1 MLLTYTSIASS
12 LSKIEI
18 LPKKSVSSFTL
29 MITQYNRKI
38 FSIKEIDLQEYE
50 KREEQNYES
59 ELFHQKEEIHK
70 EELKSLKKQ
79 IFISNLKAWI
89 IGIILLAEIIFIVS
103 YFKKSG
109 IFGDVSTSLNK
120 IAVIQYNKEVTEA
133 YSTTVM
139 EKMDEVLEDENFK
152 SVLFIMGSPG
162 GSPTASEELSEYL
175 KEFQKEMNVTMYVD
189 SIAASGGYYIAS
201 AVKPLIANKN
211 AIVGSI
217 GVIMPHYNLGEL
229 AKKVGV
235 EEDFM
240 AAGKFKKPISMFTKI
255 DEENRKYMTEN
266 LLKPTYENFVQSVAD
281 NRDLKKEDILAV
293 AEGKIFV
300 ANVPEIR
307 GVLVDEVSSLYKVKK
322 KIRESYKNEV
332 DFVKINLD
340 SKESFFPAVKVDL
353 ALDTA
358 LNNLKMQ

>member
-1 MLLTYTSIASS
+1 MQ
-12 LSKIEI
+12 E
-18 LPKKSVSSFTL
+18 PKA
-29 MITQYNRKI
+29 Y
-38 FSIKEIDLQEYE
+38 QESTE
-50 KREEQNYES
+50 RERNYEL
-59 ELFHQKEEIHK
+59 ELFHQKEEVHK
-70 EELKSLKKQ
+70 QEVKSLKKQ
-79 IFISNLKAWI
+79 IFISNLKVWI

-109 IFGDVSTSLNK
+109 VFGDVSTSLNK
-120 IAVIQYNKEVTEA
+120 VAVIHYNKEVTED
-133 YSTTVM
+133 YTTIVM
-139 EKMDEVLEDENFK
+139 EKMDDILEDETFK

-217 GVIMPHYNLGEL
+217 GVIMPHYNFGEL

-240 AAGKFKKPISMFTKI
+240 AAGKFKKPISMFSKI
-255 DEENRKYMTEN
+255 DKENKKYMTEN
-266 LLKPTYENFVQSVAD
+266 LLKPTYDNFVQSVAD
-281 NRDLKKEDILAV
+281 NRGLTIEQILAV

-300 ANVPEIR
+300 ANVAEVR
-307 GVLVDEVSSLYKVKK
+307 GILVDEISSLYKVKK
-322 KIRESYKNEV
+322 KIRMSYEDEV
-332 DFVKINLD
+332 DFVKVTLD
-340 SKESFFPAVKVDL
+340 KQEAFFPAIKVDL
-353 ALDTA
+353 GLDTA
-358 LNNLKMQ
+358 INNLNRQ